1 MRDWRYD
8 GIDMSDD
15 VWARSRVRGMAVR
28 REERWE
34 ERHGCNEDGKDDEVG
49 GEVGR
54 YWWRAVR
61 WGTTGTTTEGGR
73 TVSVKIQ
80 RESEHV
86 TETET
91 GTESAD
97 ESVSAR

>member
-1 MRDWRYD
+1 
-8 GIDMSDD
+8 MSDD

-28 REERWE
+28 RE

-54 YWWRAVR
+54 YWLREVK
-61 WGTTGTTTEGGR
+61 WGTTGRIAEGGR
-73 TVSVKIQ
+73 TVSAKIQ

-86 TETET
+86 TETGT

-97 ESVSAR
+97 ESGSGR